1 MAASVLGVAFF
12 CALLRSFFLGG
23 TFPCSTQK
31 STTDGKKRAFLF
43 DFVLFGL
50 LHICKRLFFCCFF
63 RSVLS
68 FRVLGGTLYCV
79 GVFFALLRLVLRF
92 FLVRLLF
99 SASLGLNSGRYDWE
113 YLKFFPSSLIFK
125 KSTDKEKRVREI

>member
-31 STTDGKKRAFLF
+31 NTTDGKKRAFLF
-43 DFVLFGL
+43 DFVLFSTATYL
-50 LHICKRLFFCCFF
+50 QMLVFCCFF
-63 RSVLS
+63 ALCCCFGCWVVLFTASVCFSRSCAL
-68 FRVLGGTLYCV
+68 FCV
-79 GVFFALLRLVLRF
+79 FPCSVVIFC
-92 FLVRLLF
+92 
-99 SASLGLNSGRYDWE
+99 SSGLNSGRYDWE

-125 KSTDKEKRVREI
+125 KSTDREKRVREI